1 MYPKKPVNAPLKHIP
16 ITGFPDGSEIK
27 NPPANAG
34 DSSSI
39 LGLESFPG
47 KGNGN
52 PVQYS
57 CLGNPKDR
65 GAWRATVHEVTKSKR
80 QLKQLSMHL
89 QFQGL

>member
-57 CLGNPKDR
+57 RLGNPKDR
-65 GAWRATVHEVTKSKR
+65 GAWRATVHGVTKE
-80 QLKQLSMHL
+80 LNTT
-89 QFQGL
+89 

>member
-57 CLGNPKDR
+57 RLGNPKDR
-65 GAWRATVHEVTKSKR
+65 GAWPATVHRVA
-80 QLKQLSMHL
+80 KQSDTA
-89 QFQGL
+89 